1 VGVGTGMGLA
11 ICHRILTSQGGRIEV
26 ESRVGEGTRFRV
38 ALRRARSGATNE
50 HPVQQPKVAAPAKE
64 RMASVLVVEDEA
76 ALGRVLP
83 RLLFPHQVTVVERA
97 ADALTRVL
105 AGEAFDIILCDIMM
119 PEMTGM
125 DFHRELIR
133 LRPEIAERV
142 VFMSGGVFTPGVR
155 SFLEEIPNRRIDKPL
170 DIDALRRLIQE
181 ALPAPHSRA

>member
-1 VGVGTGMGLA
+1 
-11 ICHRILTSQGGRIEV
+11 
-26 ESRVGEGTRFRV
+26 
-38 ALRRARSGATNE
+38 
-50 HPVQQPKVAAPAKE
+50 
-64 RMASVLVVEDEA
+64 
-76 ALGRVLP
+76 
-83 RLLFPHQVTVVERA
+83 VERA